1 MKNFSLKAL
10 SALVASAALV
20 VFGSAL
26 SASATASI
34 TPDTFT
40 AGGTTTAPFTYST
53 GPITV
58 TTVSSLDLKIYNNA
72 NQPTT
77 FIPVAGCTT
86 FTACK
91 ITSVKFGATTFTQEG
106 VAVNGKT
113 ITVQGTQGTYPTSQS
128 HIEINISGTVLNLT
142 NESFEVAFDTGAF
155 TVPSTT
161 GAYTAY
167 GFVMSSSFNTFTAP
181 VTVNASGGGGGGGG
195 GGGSTPSTPATDPT
209 LANTGINSATG
220 ISLLAGGLSLA
231 LVGAEM
237 FMIARR
243 KRSNS

>member
-10 SALVASAALV
+10 GAFIFAAGLV
-20 VFGSAL
+20 VAGVTAPAN
-26 SASATASI
+26 ASPAVGTI

-40 AGGTTTAPFTYST
+40 AGAATTAAFTFST
-53 GPITV
+53 GSTNASSV
-58 TTVSSLDLKIYNNA
+58 GSLDLKIQNNS
-72 NQPTT
+72 NQPIT
-77 FIPVAGCTT
+77 FIPVPGCTT
-86 FTACK
+86 FTTCK

-106 VAVNGKT
+106 VAVSGKT
-113 ITVQGTQGTYPTSQS
+113 VTVLGTQGTFPNSQS
-128 HIEINISGTVLNLT
+128 HIAINISGTSLNLV
-142 NESFEVAFDTGAF
+142 NQSFEVSFDPGAF
-155 TVPSTT
+155 TVPSTS
-161 GAYTAY
+161 GAYTAI
-167 GFVMSSSFNTFTAP
+167 GLVMGSSPVEYQAP
-181 VTVNASGGGGGGGG
+181 VTVNASGGGGG

-243 KRSNS
+243 KRSN